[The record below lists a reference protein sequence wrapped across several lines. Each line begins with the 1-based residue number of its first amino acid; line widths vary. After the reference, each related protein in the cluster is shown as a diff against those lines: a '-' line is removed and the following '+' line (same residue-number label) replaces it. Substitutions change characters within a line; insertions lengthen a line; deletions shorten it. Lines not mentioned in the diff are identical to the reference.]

1 VQKIK
6 LVGVE
11 VFEKKRF
18 ESKIDA
24 NVYVYE
30 RP

>member
-1 VQKIK
+1 VQINTF
-6 LVGVE
+6 LGLE

-18 ESKIDA
+18 KVIVDA
-24 NVYVYE
+24 NVYVYD